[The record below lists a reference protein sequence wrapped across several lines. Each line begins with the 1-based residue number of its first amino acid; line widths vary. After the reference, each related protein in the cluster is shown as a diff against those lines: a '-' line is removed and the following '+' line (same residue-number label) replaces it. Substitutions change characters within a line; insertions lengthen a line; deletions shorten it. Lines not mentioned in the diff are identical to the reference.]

1 MIGGRGGVLIDGGC
15 TANLPQDS
23 WPSNRWRRLNPIDSK
38 PRTRAAAPAGDGP
51 VVAPADDAGPVAGP
65 HRALYRRWRAQT
77 FGEIVGQ
84 EAVVTTLRN
93 AVRTN
98 RLAHGLLFVGPR
110 GTGKTSLARIVA
122 KAINCP
128 NVRDGEPD
136 DTCPA
141 CVAIREGRALDVI
154 EMDAAS
160 NNKVDDMRDLL
171 ERTWTAPSD
180 LARKVYIVD
189 EVQRIKE
196 GWDVLLKTLEE
207 PPDHVVFIF
216 CTTDASQIRPAVL
229 SRVQRFDFTRLS
241 VEQISGKLDRI
252 LAADGRSAEPA
263 AVGLVARL
271 AAGGMRDAESIL
283 DQVLASGDDV
293 LTEAKVGDLLGLVE
307 AETVSGFLDA
317 LVRGD
322 ALAGLAVIDRLE
334 ERGRDLRVFLDQV
347 VDAVRA
353 ALTGQLAGGPDGP
366 AVPGPAGGGAWPIGR
381 LVDVARRL
389 AAIDPS
395 RASIGGLRFQ
405 LELLLLE
412 PGPVAISSSV
422 AKASPVAPRP
432 KAEPIEDP
440 AEAGRAAPPE
450 PAPPE
455 VEPAPEREPGP
466 AGAAP
471 ADEEV
476 GPGPAA
482 AQRRPTAAVAVPVE
496 RATPDPAQ
504 APTSGSPAP
513 SSEGLAEL
521 IAAWPRVVAELSA
534 NPPMKPLVEA
544 CRPIEMTGNQVV
556 LGFPEG
562 KAFLRD
568 VAERRRPQLEEGI
581 GRVLGHPVA
590 VRLVATNLDLQPEP
604 AGGEGDLLAMARRI
618 FADDLVD
625 ADEVH

>member
-1 MIGGRGGVLIDGGC
+1 MEGAGAFWSTEGARHLKPVDG
-15 TANLPQDS
+15 Q
-23 WPSNRWRRLNPIDSK
+23 LNPSDPQLRGAS
-38 PRTRAAAPAGDGP
+38 PPA
-51 VVAPADDAGPVAGP
+51 VAPAP

-77 FGEIVGQ
+77 FSEIVGQ

-136 DTCPA
+136 DTCEA
-141 CVAIREGRALDVI
+141 CLAIRDGRALDVV

-160 NNKVDDMRDLL
+160 NNKVDDMRELL

-241 VEQISGKLDRI
+241 VGQIAGKLDRI
-252 LAADGRSAEPA
+252 LAADGRTAEPG
-263 AVGLVARL
+263 AVQLVARL

-283 DQVLASGDDV
+283 DQVLASGDDI
-293 LTEAKVGDLLGLVE
+293 LTEAQVGELLGLVD
-307 AETVSGFLDA
+307 AETVTGFLDA
-317 LVRGD
+317 LIRGD
-322 ALAGLAVIDRLE
+322 ALAGLAAIDGLE
-334 ERGRDLRVFLDQV
+334 ERGRDLHVFLDQV
-347 VDAVRA
+347 VDAVRL
-353 ALTGQLAGGPDGP
+353 ALTDRLGGSSRDGEASSDP
-366 AVPGPAGGGAWPIGR
+366 AARDEWPLDR
-381 LVDVARRL
+381 LVAAARRL
-389 AAIDPS
+389 ALIDPS

-405 LELLLLE
+405 LELALLE
-412 PGPVAISSSV
+412 A
-422 AKASPVAPRP
+422 
-432 KAEPIEDP
+432 
-440 AEAGRAAPPE
+440 
-450 PAPPE
+450 
-455 VEPAPEREPGP
+455 
-466 AGAAP
+466 AAP
-471 ADEEV
+471 AAEV
-476 GPGPAA
+476 KLAAPAGPAA
-482 AQRRPTAAVAVPVE
+482 RRPSEAVAAKPAVAAGPSVVPPEHSGMELAAKPVE
-496 RATPDPAQ
+496 PVARRVESVEQVVAVAKPVEPVAGQ
-504 APTSGSPAP
+504 VEP
-513 SSEGLAEL
+513 SAGQVEPSAGLVEL
-521 IAAWPRVVAELSA
+521 IDAWPRIVAELSSS
-534 NPPMKPLVEA
+534 PPMKPLVEA

-568 VAERRRPQLEEGI
+568 VAERRRTHLEDGI
-581 GRVLGHPVA
+581 GRVLGRGVA
-590 VRLVATNLDLQPEP
+590 VRLVATNLDLLPVP
-604 AGGEGDLLAMARRI
+604 PTDDADLLTMARRI

-625 ADEVH
+625 ADEVR